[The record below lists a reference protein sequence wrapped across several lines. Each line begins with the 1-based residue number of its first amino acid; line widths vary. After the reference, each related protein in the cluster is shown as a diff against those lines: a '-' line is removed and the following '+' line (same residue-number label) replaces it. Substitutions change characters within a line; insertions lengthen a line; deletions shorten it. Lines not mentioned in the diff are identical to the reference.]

1 MPHFKVIL
9 SGRGI
14 RYSFEGTPVV
24 GFFTTRVVRAYDL
37 ARAEIH
43 AMNEVRGE
51 WMPGGAYAS
60 GNTGSLPTLF
70 VEESFPIGLLSG
82 VFGRKPS
89 GYSFYSRE
97 D

>member
-1 MPHFKVIL
+1 
-9 SGRGI
+9 
-14 RYSFEGTPVV
+14 
-24 GFFTTRVVRAYDL
+24 
-37 ARAEIH
+37 
-43 AMNEVRGE
+43 MNEVRGE